1 MLDIKLIRE
10 KPDFVKANLERRNNK
25 EILDLFD
32 VVVSKDSRQRELIQ
46 KSESLR
52 KKRNDLTREADEL
65 RKANKDFSPIVKE
78 VREIN
83 SELPSYE
90 QELEGIKAGI
100 KNDLMSLPNIMHES
114 VPIGKDDPENVVV
127 KTHGKIKKPSFE
139 IKHHGQ
145 IAAELGIA
153 DFERAVKISGS
164 GFYFLKGDLA
174 LLDFALQNF
183 AIGLLVKKGYTLVE
197 PPFMMG
203 RKPYE
208 GVTDLHD
215 FENVMYKIE
224 GEDLYLIATSE
235 HPMGAMY
242 MDETIEEN
250 NLPIKFAGI
259 SACFRKEI
267 GKHGLDERGL
277 FRVHQFNKIEQ
288 FIFCMPE
295 DSWKFHEALR
305 KNAEELLEA
314 LEIPYNVTNICTGDL
329 GTVAAKK
336 YDLNGWSPREQKYI
350 ELMSCSNC
358 TSYQSARLGIRYR
371 KKDGSK
377 DYLHTLNSTMVAT
390 TRALRII
397 LENYQT
403 AEGTVK
409 IPKVLQPY
417 MYGKKEILPNTKK
430 EFIQKQKKEAGKK
443 K

>member
-1 MLDIKLIRE
+1 MLGIKLIRE
-10 KPDFVKANLERRNNK
+10 KPDFVKANLERRNNP
-25 EILDLFD
+25 EILVLLEE
-32 VVVSKDSRQRELIQ
+32 VVSKDLRQRELIQ
-46 KSESLR
+46 KSEALR
-52 KKRNDLTREADEL
+52 KRRNDLTKDADEL
-65 RKANKDFSPIVKE
+65 RKQKKDFSHIVKE
-78 VREIN
+78 VKKIN
-83 SELPSYE
+83 SGLASSEPELAAI
-90 QELEGIKAGI
+90 QAGLR
-100 KNDLMSLPNIMHES
+100 NSLMSLPNIMHES
-114 VPIGKDDPENVVV
+114 VPIGKDDSENVVV
-127 KTHGKIKKPSFE
+127 KTHGKPAKPAFE
-139 IKHHGQ
+139 VKHHGQ
-145 IAAELGIA
+145 IAASLDIA
-153 DFERAVKISGS
+153 DFERAVKISGA

-183 AIGLLVKKGYTLVE
+183 AIGMLVKKGYTLIE

-215 FENVMYKIE
+215 FENVMYKID

-242 MDETIEEN
+242 MDETIDEG

-259 SACFRKEI
+259 SACFRREI

-288 FIFCMPE
+288 FVFCLPE
-295 DSWKFHEALR
+295 DSWKYHEGIR

-350 ELMSCSNC
+350 ELMSCS
-358 TSYQSARLGIRYR
+358 
-371 KKDGSK
+371 KDC
-377 DYLHTLNSTMVAT
+377 LHTLNSTMVAT

-403 AEGTVK
+403 KEGTVK

-417 MYGKKEILPNTKK
+417 MYGKKEIMPKK
-430 EFIQKQKKEAGKK
+430 
-443 K
+443 